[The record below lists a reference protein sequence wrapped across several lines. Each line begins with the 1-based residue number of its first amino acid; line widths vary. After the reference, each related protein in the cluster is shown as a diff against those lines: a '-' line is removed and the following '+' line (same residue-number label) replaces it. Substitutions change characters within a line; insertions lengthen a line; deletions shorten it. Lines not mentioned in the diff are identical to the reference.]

1 MKTIPLALL
10 VLLTGVYAATASAQT
25 AAPAP
30 VPSGASP
37 AANPNATPPAP
48 RRGGGAG
55 GPTAPRERPADGL
68 ALLTEDFESG
78 KLNPD
83 VFTAL
88 HVGGD
93 ATAKVQSD
101 KVAHGK
107 YALQIHY
114 PAGTVGG
121 KTWNFVGIPL
131 PTALHDHF
139 YGRAYVYLS
148 GVPMSAHNVLML
160 AGSTGFPISNFLEI
174 GLNRGQFQPS
184 FQLNG
189 PTGTQKRSEVVKHE
203 GAVPVDRW
211 FCLEWELTDKP
222 EDRIV
227 VWVDGKVTVN
237 QTFTQNGLK
246 SELTKGFAEVDFGF
260 RNWAN
265 AATNAKDIDIY
276 FDDIAFGD
284 KPIGQLAPVS
294 AEAKPV
300 AVVTP

>member
-1 MKTIPLALL
+1 MKTIPAALF
-10 VLLTGVYAATASAQT
+10 VLLSGAFVATLSAQNAAPTQSAGPAAT
-25 AAPAP
+25 PAP
-30 VPSGASP
+30 GT
-37 AANPNATPPAP
+37 TPPAP
-48 RRGGGAG
+48 RRGGGG
-55 GPTAPRERPADGL
+55 GPTAPRDRPADGP
-68 ALLTEDFESG
+68 ALFTEDFESG
-78 KLNPD
+78 KLNSA
-83 VFTAL
+83 VWSAL

-93 ATAKVQSD
+93 ATIKVQSD
-101 KVAHGK
+101 RVAHGK

-114 PAGTVGG
+114 PAGTVGS
-121 KTWNFVGIPL
+121 KTWNFAGIPL
-131 PTALHDHF
+131 PAALHDHF

-237 QTFTQNGLK
+237 QTFTQNGIK
-246 SELTKGFAEVDFGF
+246 SELTKGFAEMDFGF

-265 AATNAKDIDIY
+265 AAANAKDIDIY

-284 KPIGQLAPVS
+284 KPIGQLAPVP
-294 AEAKPV
+294 AEVKPV
-300 AVVTP
+300 ASVTP